1 MMSST
6 LFRGL
11 SPKSLHM
18 LEFFINN
25 FFPLHTEMWCRWCV
39 ISVPQLS
46 LNSILIQ
53 KLLFSIPPPPPIS
66 LIGQTDNS
74 TINSLHWLSWCS
86 WSWCSGE
93 QCFFFFCES
102 TFKLIVAY
110 QSVGEKYF
118 MYQTLHSSPLII
130 SVFHHC
136 LKHGVLRR
144 SVVMQSLWLLIQTYD

>member
-18 LEFFINN
+18 LEFFTNY

-46 LNSILIQ
+46 LNRILIQ
-53 KLLFSIPPPPPIS
+53 KLLFSIPPVS
-66 LIGQTDNS
+66 LISQTDNS

-86 WSWCSGE
+86 WSVMLR
-93 QCFFFFCES
+93 QTVFFFGGGGES

-110 QSVGEKYF
+110 QSVGKKYF
-118 MYQTLHSSPLII
+118 MYQTLHSSPLIF